1 LLATRWDRGTRQDFQ
16 LFFTTDPGHR
26 GKGRLC
32 TSLGHCPNLGRK
44 QVPLSSQ
51 VIENSLLKGLF
62 PKLSTVVVIVYA
74 QGMGGATPMQV
85 ERSIDQELV
94 PCVRNITPPLIW
106 RGS

>member
-1 LLATRWDRGTRQDFQ
+1 
-16 LFFTTDPGHR
+16 
-26 GKGRLC
+26 
-32 TSLGHCPNLGRK
+32 
-44 QVPLSSQ
+44 LSSQ